1 MSPLQTVFQFLS
13 ALVSVYMLLIIFRV
27 FLTWFQGR
35 LNGRGVE
42 ILMKVTDPYLNKFR
56 GISWLRFGFMDF
68 SPVVA
73 IALLGLLSQIFNSLA
88 VSGTLNPMLVVV
100 YILGSIW
107 NFLSFFL
114 NLLIFL
120 MVFRLVT
127 LLFFSTWNHQ
137 ILFQIDNILYKIV
150 ARILGVFTTKT
161 VKFSMALG
169 ICAALLF
176 VLRFAVGIGVSY
188 LLHYLAGL

>member
-1 MSPLQTVFQFLS
+1 MFQFLS
-13 ALVSVYMLLIIFRV
+13 VLVSVYMLLIIFRV
-27 FLTWFQGR
+27 LLTWFQGR

-42 ILMKVTDPYLNKFR
+42 ILMKITDPYMNKFR
-56 GISWLRFGFMDF
+56 GISWLRFGFLDF

-107 NFLSFFL
+107 NFFAFFI
-114 NLLIFL
+114 NLLIFM
-120 MVFRLVT
+120 MVFRLIT

-137 ILFQIDNILYKIV
+137 VLFQIDNILYKVV
-150 ARILGVFTTKT
+150 ARILGFFTTRT
-161 VKFSMALG
+161 VKFSMALA
-169 ICAALLF
+169 ICAGILLF
-176 VLRFAVGIGVSY
+176 LRIAVGIGVSY
-188 LLHYLAGL
+188 LLHFLAGL

>member
-27 FLTWFQGR
+27 LLTWFQGR

-42 ILMKVTDPYLNKFR
+42 ILMKITDPYMNKFR
-56 GISWLRFGFMDF
+56 GISWLRFGFLDF

-107 NFLSFFL
+107 NFFAFFI
-114 NLLIFL
+114 NLLIFM
-120 MVFRLVT
+120 MVFRLIT

-137 ILFQIDNILYKIV
+137 VLFQIDNILYKVV
-150 ARILGVFTTKT
+150 ARILGFFTTRT
-161 VKFSMALG
+161 VKFSMALA
-169 ICAALLF
+169 ICAGILLF
-176 VLRFAVGIGVSY
+176 LRIAVGIGVSY
-188 LLHYLAGL
+188 LLHFLAGL